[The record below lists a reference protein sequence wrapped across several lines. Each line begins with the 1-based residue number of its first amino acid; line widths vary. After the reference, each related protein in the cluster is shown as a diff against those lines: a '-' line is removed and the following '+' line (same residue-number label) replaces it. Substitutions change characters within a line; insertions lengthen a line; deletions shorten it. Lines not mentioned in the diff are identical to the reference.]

1 MKYTVIVRENETGE
15 ETAYEGEKIICALIR
30 ATEDGEQ
37 MVAEGHI
44 DVSAEIFASWLASSD
59 FYDDLLGWLM
69 MHTLNKMLPGEK
81 VEPLP
86 GDGTCPLRHER
97 GDAMN

>member
-44 DVSAEIFASWLASSD
+44 DVSAGIFASWLASSD
-59 FYDDLLGWLM
+59 FYDDLLQQLIL
-69 MHTLNKMLPGEK
+69 HTVCKTLQREEVK
-81 VEPLP
+81 PLP
-86 GDGTCPLRHER
+86 GDDTCPL
-97 GDAMN
+97 